1 MWDIED
7 FFVAN
12 IDARITGLSSEP
24 DI

>member
-7 FFVAN
+7 FFVAT
-12 IDARITGLSSEP
+12 IDAQITGPSSEP